1 MDERILISIGFRLF
15 IFSLKQTDPLMKIDI
30 RHICLVEDDPDDHFL
45 FEKILR
51 EINNNITLTWFQTC
65 ERLLAFLKTGND
77 LPSLIVLD
85 MNMPGM
91 SGQECLEI
99 IKKDPSL
106 THLPVIIFS
115 TAGESKTFNLAYEAG
130 AHKYILKPF
139 GVNDLRKIIR
149 EMLDTPLS

>member
-1 MDERILISIGFRLF
+1 
-15 IFSLKQTDPLMKIDI
+15 MKGDI
-30 RHICLVEDDPDDHFL
+30 RHICLVEDDPDDHYF
-45 FEKILR
+45 FAKILR
-51 EINNNITLTWFQTC
+51 EINSDIKLTWFQTC
-65 ERLLAFLKTGND
+65 ERLLEFLKMGSD

-85 MNMPGM
+85 MNMPKM

-99 IKKDPSL
+99 IKKEPTL
-106 THLPVIIFS
+106 KHIPVIIFS

-139 GVNDLRKIIR
+139 GVDDARKIIR